1 MSDKNSASNPTVI
14 GSDCAFKGEM
24 TFEGAMKFEGR
35 LEGKITSKGNISIG
49 AAAEI
54 NGDISVGKATIDGT
68 LQGNILAT
76 DRVEL
81 TSTSQVKADLRAP
94 KLIVEEGAT
103 FIGNLHVSPDALK
116 KGEKGSK
123 KSAEFVTEEA
133 ATPVPNKK

>member
-1 MSDKNSASNPTVI
+1 MSNNTGSHTPTVI
-14 GSDCAFKGEM
+14 GSDCAFKGEL
-24 TFEGAMKFEGR
+24 TFQGEMKFEGR

-54 NGDISVGKATIDGT
+54 NGDLSVGKATIDGT

-81 TSTSQVKADLRAP
+81 TSTSQVTADLRAP
-94 KLIVEEGAT
+94 KLVVEEGAT

-116 KGEKGSK
+116 KPEKGAK
-123 KSAEFVTEEA
+123 KAEFVSEES